1 MSGEKIA
8 FSDRFL
14 SKCFGVSLA
23 SEESSSHLKDPIV
36 VEILPEE
43 TLTAKTYPD
52 HRGSPSFGSQN
63 ESSGIER
70 PFKKVQGSLL

>member
-43 TLTAKTYPD
+43 TLTAKNLS
-52 HRGSPSFGSQN
+52 R
-63 ESSGIER
+63 SSWFTIIW
-70 PFKKVQGSLL
+70 